1 MIAVAKSGTTMG
13 LEANLIGL
21 FGVKGMPNEDLNNNL
36 GTVAKSDT
44 AGADAS
50 LIGQFGVEVTD
61 KPVLI
66 DGLGTVAKS
75 GTTLGL

>member
-1 MIAVAKSGTTMG
+1 MG

-50 LIGQFGVEVTD
+50 LIGQFGFEGFPVANSGATIGLEAIVEGAGTN
-61 KPVLI
+61 LI
-66 DGLGTVAKS
+66 G
-75 GTTLGL
+75 